1 MVTYQASSASKQVT
15 ISELVYATALTL
27 VVPTNPIAE
36 GTGFAVSG
44 RLTYREGGVDYGLSG
59 RTINISGGVTGTLT
73 TGTDG
78 SYSLNTVIA
87 HFGTYTITA
96 SFAGATGL
104 SASYATGGVNVFSAE
119 APDVGMLIL
128 LGFGLFLGY
137 QVLKKK

>member
-36 GTGFAVSG
+36 GTGFAISG
-44 RLTYREGGVDYGLSG
+44 RLTYREGGVDYGIPS
-59 RTINISGGVTGTLT
+59 RTINISGGVTGTVT
-73 TGTDG
+73 TGADG

-104 SASYATGGVNVFSAE
+104 SASSATGGVNVFGAE
-119 APDVGMLIL
+119 APDIGTLVLIGL
-128 LGFGLFLGY
+128 GLFFGY
-137 QVLKKK
+137 LMLKGK